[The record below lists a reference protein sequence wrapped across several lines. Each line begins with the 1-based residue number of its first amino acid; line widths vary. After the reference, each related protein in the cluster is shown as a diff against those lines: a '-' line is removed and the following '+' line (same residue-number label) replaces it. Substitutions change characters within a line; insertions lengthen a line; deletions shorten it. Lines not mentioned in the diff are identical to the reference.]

1 VKIVSILAICK
12 GIWYL
17 APPSS
22 VSRRHI
28 SDNTPPTGPASDQ
41 PSDLFGTTARHVSH
55 PEEFIA
61 FARPGN
67 ESSRDPWIEPRGERF
82 SIDPIV

>member
-1 VKIVSILAICK
+1 MFHTLK
-12 GIWYL
+12 
-17 APPSS
+17 
-22 VSRRHI
+22 
-28 SDNTPPTGPASDQ
+28 N
-41 PSDLFGTTARHVSH
+41 
-55 PEEFIA
+55 FIA

>member
-1 VKIVSILAICK
+1 LRPLRASLDATFPTTLRQPVPHQI
-12 GIWYL
+12 
-17 APPSS
+17 
-22 VSRRHI
+22 
-28 SDNTPPTGPASDQ
+28 NPPTFSERPRGMFHT
-41 PSDLFGTTARHVSH
+41 LKN
-55 PEEFIA
+55 FIA